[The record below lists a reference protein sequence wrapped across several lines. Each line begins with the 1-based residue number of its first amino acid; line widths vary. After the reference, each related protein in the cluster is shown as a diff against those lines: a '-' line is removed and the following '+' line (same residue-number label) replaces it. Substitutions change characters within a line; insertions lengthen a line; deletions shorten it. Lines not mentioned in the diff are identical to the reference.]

1 MGAGSRGC
9 LHPLGLSRSEAQ
21 RESWE
26 GEPAAGPRSW
36 QPGSPASRAQLQ
48 IVQRLASTPEAE
60 LGWDKISVQVAF
72 SVPSVRSVRVSE
84 ANWMLL
90 RLPIHSRP
98 RQGLEKCIL
107 PPPGIPG
114 LTPDPTTCLREL
126 KQLARFPRAL
136 EKGGDPGIHSRVRSG
151 VPTKPAQRAL
161 CASCKVSALG

>member
-1 MGAGSRGC
+1 M
-9 LHPLGLSRSEAQ
+9 
-21 RESWE
+21 
-26 GEPAAGPRSW
+26 PASAWAVKKR
-36 QPGSPASRAQLQ
+36 SPARELGRRARRRAAELAT
-48 IVQRLASTPEAE
+48 RLARKPRATPDRAEAE

-84 ANWMLL
+84 AKWMLL

-98 RQGLEKCIL
+98 RQGLEKWIL

-136 EKGGDPGIHSRVRSG
+136 EKGGDPGIHSRVRAG

-161 CASCKVSALG
+161 CASCKVSARG